1 VRVKTEVRL
10 ACDPRT
16 QELSCQTWRSK
27 LRVAP
32 GPPALKTEGTL
43 LPEEVLPVKTSEVT
57 LEAEVS
63 ALRKQAARLR
73 TEIRV
78 LRAATFRPAA
88 GALGRGRNLVLN
100 CVSIGE
106 VFGRRQWRG
115 GAAKRFDWEGVR
127 RAVGYLQEKFP
138 GRTLHA
144 VVRGGNFLAD
154 HPLREVDGL
163 RQQVRFVV
171 VPPIHG
177 GVQGAERFAVLQI
190 AQRYGC
196 EFIDNENYADSTAET
211 TSPARAAILQLQRRF
226 AFDDEAS
233 DEVCTTMAEGVARG
247 FPLEQP
253 GARRPNKK
261 RGHRSGGEKKR
272 KAKLCSFFRAK
283 KRQQQQP

>member
-1 VRVKTEVRL
+1 MVTCSPDSSSSDAQKSAVSVLAKSLVAGNGGEGLPKGAIKTH
-10 ACDPRT
+10 D
-16 QELSCQTWRSK
+16 RS
-27 LRVAP
+27 
-32 GPPALKTEGTL
+32 
-43 LPEEVLPVKTSEVT
+43 
-57 LEAEVS
+57 
-63 ALRKQAARLR
+63 
-73 TEIRV
+73 
-78 LRAATFRPAA
+78 
-88 GALGRGRNLVLN
+88 
-100 CVSIGE
+100 
-106 VFGRRQWRG
+106 
-115 GAAKRFDWEGVR
+115 KRFDWEGVR

-138 GRTLHA
+138 GRTLNA

-226 AFDDEAS
+226 AFDDEACFALEGDAQAS
-233 DEVCTTMAEGVARG
+233 DEVRTTMAEGVARG

-261 RGHRSGGEKKR
+261 RGRRSGGEKKR
-272 KAKLCSFFRAK
+272 RAKLCSFFRAK
-283 KRQQQQP
+283 HDNNNHDNHNNNSFAAPSARTYRTKTK